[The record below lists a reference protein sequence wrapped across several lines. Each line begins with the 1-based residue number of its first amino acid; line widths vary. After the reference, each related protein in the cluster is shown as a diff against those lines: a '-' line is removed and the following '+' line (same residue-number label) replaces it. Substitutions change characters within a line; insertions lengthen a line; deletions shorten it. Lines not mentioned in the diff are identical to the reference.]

1 MVGAAVLSVLP
12 VWLRFRQECRLEL
25 YGLAMLA
32 VMIVRPQGLIDHRLL
47 AAVRRWRPGHAKEVA
62 R

>member
-1 MVGAAVLSVLP
+1 M
-12 VWLRFRQECRLEL
+12 

-32 VMIVRPQGLIDHRLL
+32 VMIDRPQGLIDHRLVG
-47 AAVRRWRPGHAKEVA
+47 AVRRWLHGQAKEVA